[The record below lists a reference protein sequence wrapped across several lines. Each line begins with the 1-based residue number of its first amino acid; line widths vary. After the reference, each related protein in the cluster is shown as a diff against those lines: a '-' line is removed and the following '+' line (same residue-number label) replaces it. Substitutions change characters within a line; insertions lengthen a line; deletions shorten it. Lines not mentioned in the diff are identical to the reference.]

1 MTTFFLLWIL
11 ATVDAAFI
19 GYREAAGRN
28 ALIDKGRY
36 YRWAMVRGALL
47 GQIAVGVVG
56 AFAIVILAFS
66 ADRSSL
72 IGQFEDMGTRMLTV
86 FVPYALILFLAFLV
100 RLMPSVDLRSIT
112 SVIIFGPFTLI
123 RPVVVIAGIIWG
135 LLYGP
140 NWITILLA
148 ALILF
153 LMLGFEW
160 AIGKRRLLD

>member
-1 MTTFFLLWIL
+1 
-11 ATVDAAFI
+11 
-19 GYREAAGRN
+19 
-28 ALIDKGRY
+28 
-36 YRWAMVRGALL
+36 MVRGALL

-140 NWITILLA
+140 NWITITSGVWM
-148 ALILF
+148 IF
-153 LMLGFEW
+153 LGC
-160 AIGKRRLLD
+160 GCS